1 MKALREQVKQIC
13 ARLAPHGWGDLFWKH
28 NLDITSSNLEEELQK
43 DLDIDRTIKGFED
56 FSLEGK
62 RGIESGQP
70 ARSLLYHALASPN
83 VTIGVDGSEL
93 GVFPTLAELEIIEN
107 YVFGIN
113 PPRLSDIKFR
123 LEEGETL
130 AVVVFACEYR
140 PASETVHQKHA
151 DLCFSR
157 TGVAR
162 VGTAEPMY
170 VPKNRGFFS
179 DDEGDDYA
187 FRVLPS
193 KYSAYIAVKRQGNKD
208 EFGPMRFKKEDET
221 ADNIVKKTSD
231 NKRWF
236 WVPLHKI
243 FSGLE
248 CLRDDN
254 GEPINLEVNLQA
266 LHINEKIRRIH
277 QVLHEA
283 GYNTGSTESDINN
296 TPFVFYEG
304 IAEWSN
310 NPEFGS
316 NLLMPIPHS
325 SFIEPAIYKEKPL
338 TFIVPKIGKQCDKE
352 ERDKGLH
359 ICNFSSSLEIRYYE
373 SDGTPKRRPA
383 PEYVH
388 VRHRILEDGTPENL
402 NDIKK
407 QNIVR
412 DIINHGNYKA
422 LHYVDY
428 TGDGWI
434 EVECPQLKKL
444 EGLSQKNYA
453 AYSIVAGPD
462 FFPNCDQRE
471 LMDWYEKEIPDNIQN
486 VMVIENGEEKGK
498 RSGLW
503 ESDPLTL
510 SDDRIPANVN
520 LIRKFDEDD
529 NTITAI
535 FDEDDD
541 TITAIVSQLYLD
553 EIKHTNSSVPTSIRH
568 SFLPDA
574 ASGVYAP
581 GWDVSYDETQDG
593 KPFLAAYGL
602 GSPFPEDAK
611 LCAALSTFW
620 PAVAP
625 DSARSYEPNRD
636 NSTSTSTYESQWP
649 TVAPLT
655 DREIG
660 QEGILPWDG
669 VSGPDTIIMNG
680 EETIEYTSI
689 DYVDYVDTALQ
700 NKFTLSLTKLI
711 NVEEYK
717 DRVLAM
723 AYVYMALGLSLKDPK
738 GIDEKRMWN
747 VLSFREVSFSDEE
760 LLIAQ
765 KQAKNSSFGKIT
777 DRKNVYR
784 FELFQHTQ
792 TDKKHPCTD
801 KATDFSKYQIKLS
814 NKTICFVN
822 DTNILIKHENSNWQ
836 AKVIKDWEISDV

>member
-1 MKALREQVKQIC
+1 MIALREQVKQIC

-28 NLDITSSNLEEELQK
+28 NLDITASNLEEELEK
-43 DLDIDRTIKGFED
+43 ELDINRTIKGFED

-83 VTIGVDGSEL
+83 VTIGVDDSEL

-113 PPRLSDIKFR
+113 PPRLSDIKCR

-130 AVVVFACEYR
+130 AVVVFASEYR
-140 PASETVHQKHA
+140 SASETVHQKHA

-221 ADNIVKKTSD
+221 ADNIAKKTSD
-231 NKRWF
+231 TKRWF

-248 CLRDDN
+248 CLHDDN

-283 GYNTGSTESDINN
+283 GYNTGSTESDINKP
-296 TPFVFYEG
+296 PFVFYEG

-316 NLLMPIPHS
+316 NLLMPIPHC
-325 SFIEPAIYKEKPL
+325 SFIEPAIYKKKPL
-338 TFIVPKIGKQCDKE
+338 TFIVPKIGEQCDKG

-373 SDGTPKRRPA
+373 SDGSPKRRPA

-388 VRHRILEDGTPENL
+388 VRHKILENGTPKNL
-402 NDIKK
+402 NHIKN
-407 QNIVR
+407 QNMVK
-412 DIINHGNYKA
+412 DIINEGNYRA

-434 EVECPQLKKL
+434 EVECPQLKKVK
-444 EGLSQKNYA
+444 GLSQKTYA

-471 LMDWYEKEIPDNIQN
+471 LMDWYEKEIPDNIRN
-486 VMVIENGEEKGK
+486 VMVIEDGVEE
-498 RSGLW
+498 RISGLW
-503 ESDPLTL
+503 ESEPLTL
-510 SDDRIPANVN
+510 SDDRIPANVTFSK
-520 LIRKFDEDD
+520 KFDVDD
-529 NTITAI
+529 N
-535 FDEDDD
+535 
-541 TITAIVSQLYLD
+541 TITAIVSQLYMD
-553 EIKHTNSSVPTSIRH
+553 EIKHTNSSLPTSIRH

-625 DSARSYEPNRD
+625 DSARNYEPNRD
-636 NSTSTSTYESQWP
+636 NITFPSTYEPQWP
-649 TVAPLT
+649 TIAPLT

-660 QEGILPWDG
+660 QEGELPWDG
-669 VSGPDTIIMNG
+669 VSSGPDTIITNG
-680 EETIEYTSI
+680 EETIECTSI

-717 DRVLAM
+717 NRVLAM
-723 AYVYMALGLSLKDPK
+723 AYVYLALGLSLKDSK

-747 VLSFREVSFSDEE
+747 ILSFREVSFSDEE

-765 KQAKNSSFGKIT
+765 TQAKNSSFGKIT
-777 DRKNVYR
+777 ERKTVYR

-801 KATDFSKYQIKLS
+801 KATDFSKYQIKIS

-822 DTNILIKHENSNWQ
+822 GTNILVKHENSNWQ